1 MEDGEPVE
9 IFTLNKLNFCFSAE
23 GKKTIFNYLSCYHRK
38 RILFLLFIRPIK
50 LFQVCYCSPGYRME
64 NNECLDVDECEIEN
78 GDCDEECHNKPG
90 SYICKLGATIFE
102 SPTRDPVTSDSDVI

>member
-1 MEDGEPVE
+1 
-9 IFTLNKLNFCFSAE
+9 
-23 GKKTIFNYLSCYHRK
+23 
-38 RILFLLFIRPIK
+38 
-50 LFQVCYCSPGYRME
+50 ME
-64 NNECLDVDECEIEN
+64 NNECLDVDECKIEN